1 MNNLRHKRKYDAMEP
16 PKKKHF
22 QKKKKTSLLDENK
35 WEILRKQT
43 KIPKKLGNVLMIK
56 RSAKQ
61 NGTRIQNHGCN
72 YEKRPV

>member
-16 PKKKHF
+16 PKKKNF

-43 KIPKKLGNVLMIK
+43 KIQKKFNVLMIK

-61 NGTRIQNHGCN
+61 NETRIQN
-72 YEKRPV
+72 